1 MPVESKIE
9 KVLDQ
14 IEIEVEPQGRRD
26 ARRRAE
32 ELSDKFSDI
41 EPKTDI
47 PSSERF
53 MGLPIP
59 SKEKLLFQSE
69 SVSGGMWPKGGA

>member
-1 MPVESKIE
+1 MSLLKKIE

-14 IEIEVEPQGRRD
+14 IEVEPQGRRD
-26 ARRRAE
+26 AIRRAE

-47 PSSERF
+47 PSPERF
-53 MGLPIP
+53 MGLPTP

-69 SVSGGMWPKGGA
+69 SVSGGMWPKQGT